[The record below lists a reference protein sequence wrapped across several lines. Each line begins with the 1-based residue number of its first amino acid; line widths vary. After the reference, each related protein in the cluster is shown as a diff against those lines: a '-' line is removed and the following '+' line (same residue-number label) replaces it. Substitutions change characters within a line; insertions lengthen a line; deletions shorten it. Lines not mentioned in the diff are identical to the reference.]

1 MGSVSVLF
9 TSHSWVEPPNLSGQV
24 WRADQLSSSRAAAV
38 ATGFAALDRELPD
51 GGWVCGSLTELLLR
65 QPGIGELRLL
75 QPALRQL
82 PRRRRIALV
91 QPPHRPHVA
100 AWAGWELPPEQ
111 LLWLQPQ
118 READALWAAEQIL
131 RNGSCGALVLWQTGL
146 AQSALRTPLLRRLHL
161 AAQAS
166 DVLFWLVRP
175 GAAAREASPA
185 PLRLGLQ
192 PASGGVGVTFLK
204 RRGPRRDEALFLS
217 LAGRSSGWA
226 AALGSAAAGSAT
238 SDDLADAS
246 AASPVSVVSPASFA
260 AAASGSFS
268 KDSHATLDSRA
279 SAAAVTGSPAAALV

>member
-1 MGSVSVLF
+1 
-9 TSHSWVEPPNLSGQV
+9 VEPPNFPGQV

-51 GGWVCGSLTELLLR
+51 GGWVCGSLTELLLK

-111 LLWLQPQ
+111 LLWLQPR

-131 RNGSCGALVLWQTGL
+131 RNGSCGAMVLWQTGL

-166 DVLFWLVRP
+166 DVLFWLIRP

-192 PASGGVGVTFLK
+192 PASGGVRVTFLK
-204 RRGPRRDEALFLS
+204 RRGPRREEALFLS
-217 LAGRSSGWA
+217 LAGRSFYGKKGGAPKRIIAVSHRTG
-226 AALGSAAAGSAT
+226 LTESRGGKK
-238 SDDLADAS
+238 DAS
-246 AASPVSVVSPASFA
+246 MC
-260 AAASGSFS
+260 
-268 KDSHATLDSRA
+268 
-279 SAAAVTGSPAAALV
+279 